1 MKGTWRLKLRL
12 WFAMLVMFGLVY
24 FILMLAG
31 SLLGFG
37 GSISFYFVMGIVVL
51 FIQYLA
57 GPKIVEKSMGVHYLS
72 EGEAPE
78 IHKIVEELA
87 SEAGIPKPKVG
98 MSNTMVPNAF
108 AYGRSKRSGHVCV
121 TRGILGLLDREE
133 LKAVL
138 GHEISHIK
146 HNDMAITTIVS
157 AIPLVCY
164 YLSFSLMFSGGSRD
178 DNGAG
183 ILIGLGA
190 MIAYFLSQLIVL
202 FISRVREYYA
212 DAGSVELGCKPEKLA
227 SALYK
232 LVYGAAKIPQDEIKD
247 IEGSKAF
254 FLTDVS
260 KAGSQITVLSQL
272 DLNHDGVIS
281 AEELQRLKDNDIRV
295 GRGGSLME
303 LLSTH
308 PDMLKRIKRLADNS

>member
-164 YLSFSLMFSGGSRD
+164 YLSFSLMFSG
-178 DNGAG
+178 
-183 ILIGLGA
+183 
-190 MIAYFLSQLIVL
+190 
-202 FISRVREYYA
+202 
-212 DAGSVELGCKPEKLA
+212 
-227 SALYK
+227 
-232 LVYGAAKIPQDEIKD
+232 
-247 IEGSKAF
+247 
-254 FLTDVS
+254 
-260 KAGSQITVLSQL
+260 
-272 DLNHDGVIS
+272 
-281 AEELQRLKDNDIRV
+281 
-295 GRGGSLME
+295 
-303 LLSTH
+303 
-308 PDMLKRIKRLADNS
+308 